1 MLISNVLKTGGC
13 ILIVFGLH
21 PLLGYG
27 IVGIGAALY
36 ALAKYGILLELL
48 PSDKLVAANGWMEGL
63 IIPYI
68 IFGTLLGGFLISD
81 ALNQSLVKFISEVFQ
96 TDSFSLT
103 EIAIKRS

>member
-1 MLISNVLKTGGC
+1 
-13 ILIVFGLH
+13 
-21 PLLGYG
+21 
-27 IVGIGAALY
+27 
-36 ALAKYGILLELL
+36 
-48 PSDKLVAANGWMEGL
+48 MEGL

-81 ALNQSLVKFISEVFQ
+81 ALNQSLVKFIPEVFQ